1 MAGCKQEAKAPEPVR
16 PVLSTVL
23 QPAASASTVAV
34 GTVQPRY
41 ETNLGFRVLGR
52 LIARPVNVGDLVA
65 EGQTVAAIDPTA
77 LELAV
82 RSAKADLS
90 KAQALLENAIGTEER
105 KRILIKTDATTKQTL
120 DDAEQVRAGA
130 QASTARARANLTKAI
145 EQLGYAQVKA
155 DFGGVV
161 TAVGAEVGQV
171 VSPGQSIVTVAR
183 PDIREAVVD
192 IGADFP
198 APLTVGLPFTVS
210 LQLLPAVQVQGQIRE
225 IAPQADSVTRMRR
238 VRIALN
244 DPPESFRLGSTIT
257 ASLSDGHASALRVP
271 ASAVLKQGAETFVW
285 VIDPSTNTV
294 SLHRVDLSE
303 DEGGIRVTGGLSSWS
318 AHRDCRNPQPQTR
331 TASPHRTGR
340 HAMKTFNLS
349 DWALGHR
356 SLVWYFMIAFM
367 AAGLFAYLQLGR
379 QEDPDFTIKTMVIG
393 AQWPGASPEEMTRQV
408 TDRIEKKLEELE
420 SLDYTKSVTV
430 AGQTTVF
437 VYLRDTTKAAD
448 VAPTWARVRN
458 MIADIKG
465 DFPQGVIGPG
475 FNDRFGDVFG
485 NIYAF
490 TSDGLSQRQLRDRV
504 EDIRAKVLTV
514 PNVGKVDILGA
525 QDEMIF
531 LEFSTRKIAALGL
544 DTRSIVSS
552 LQAQNAVAPSGV
564 FQEGPERISVRV
576 NGQFASEE
584 SLKAINLRV
593 NDRFFPL
600 TDVATITRGYADP
613 PTTLIRFNGEPA
625 IALAIGMKSGANL
638 LKFGEALKEE
648 MSKILAEQPI
658 GLGVHLVADQPVVV
672 EHAVSGFTEALF
684 EAVIIVLGISFLS
697 LGLRAGL
704 VVAIAIPLVLAITFV
719 VMAYAGISLQRISL
733 GALIIA
739 LGLLVD
745 DAMIAV
751 EMMVARLEVGD
762 PLEKA
767 ATHVYTSTA
776 FPMLTGTLV
785 TVAGFIPIG
794 LNTSNAGEFTYTLF
808 VVIAVSLLVSWI
820 VAVLF
825 TPLLGVTI
833 LPARIKGHHESKG
846 RVGQTF
852 ARLLLVCMRHRW
864 ITVGVTVAAFA
875 LALFGMN
882 FVQQQFFP
890 SSDRAELVIDWN
902 LPQNASITET
912 NAQIA
917 RFEREQLQ
925 GNPAVD
931 HWSTYVGTGA
941 PRFVLSFDVQTAN
954 TWFGQMVVV
963 TKGGIAARDR
973 VKAQFETYLK
983 KTFPGTDTFVK
994 LLEVGPPVGRPVQY
1008 RLSGPDIAKVREFSQ
1023 SLAGIVR
1030 ANPHLDHVVFDWME
1044 PARVVKVDV
1053 LQDKARQL
1061 GVSSEDIATTLNGVL
1076 AGSSITQV
1084 RDSIY
1089 LVNVMGRA
1097 TAPERASIDTLR
1109 DLQLIGLGGQSVPL
1123 GAVATLRYEIEQPT
1137 IWRRSRIPTI
1147 TLKASI
1153 LDTVQP
1159 KTIVDQ
1165 LAPKVDEF
1173 AKGLPAGYSVAI
1185 GGSVEESAK
1194 SQAPIAAVVPLMLFI
1209 MATILMIQ
1217 LQSFHRLFLV
1227 FAVAPAR
1234 PDRRGHGPAAKRSAA
1249 RLRRDPRCAGADRHS
1264 DPQLGDP
1271 DCAD

>member
-1 MAGCKQEAKAPEPVR
+1 
-16 PVLSTVL
+16 
-23 QPAASASTVAV
+23 
-34 GTVQPRY
+34 
-41 ETNLGFRVLGR
+41 
-52 LIARPVNVGDLVA
+52 
-65 EGQTVAAIDPTA
+65 
-77 LELAV
+77 
-82 RSAKADLS
+82 
-90 KAQALLENAIGTEER
+90 
-105 KRILIKTDATTKQTL
+105 
-120 DDAEQVRAGA
+120 
-130 QASTARARANLTKAI
+130 
-145 EQLGYAQVKA
+145 
-155 DFGGVV
+155 
-161 TAVGAEVGQV
+161 
-171 VSPGQSIVTVAR
+171 
-183 PDIREAVVD
+183 
-192 IGADFP
+192 
-198 APLTVGLPFTVS
+198 
-210 LQLLPAVQVQGQIRE
+210 
-225 IAPQADSVTRMRR
+225 
-238 VRIALN
+238 
-244 DPPESFRLGSTIT
+244 
-257 ASLSDGHASALRVP
+257 
-271 ASAVLKQGAETFVW
+271 
-285 VIDPSTNTV
+285 
-294 SLHRVDLSE
+294 
-303 DEGGIRVTGGLSSWS
+303 
-318 AHRDCRNPQPQTR
+318 
-331 TASPHRTGR
+331 
-340 HAMKTFNLS
+340 MKSFNLS

-379 QEDPDFTIKTMVIG
+379 QEDPDFTIKTMVIQ
-393 AQWPGASPEEMTRQV
+393 AQWPGASPEELTRQV

-448 VAPTWARVRN
+448 VKPTWLRVRN

-490 TSDGLSQRQLRDRV
+490 TSDGLTQRQLRDQV

-514 PNVGKVDILGA
+514 PDVGKVDILGA
-525 QDEMIF
+525 QDEVIY

-544 DTRSIVSS
+544 DVRSIMAS
-552 LQAQNAVAPSGV
+552 LQGQNAVAPSGV

-576 NGQFASEE
+576 NGQFTSEA
-584 SLKAINLRV
+584 SLKAVNLRI

-613 PTTLIRFNGEPA
+613 PKTLFRYSGQPA

-638 LKFGEALKEE
+638 LHFGEALKEE
-648 MSKILAEQPI
+648 MSKVIADLPI
-658 GLGVHLVADQPVVV
+658 GVGVHLVADQPVVV

-684 EAVIIVLGISFLS
+684 EAVVIVLAISFLS
-697 LGLRAGL
+697 LGMRAGL

-719 VMAYAGISLQRISL
+719 VMAYADISLQRISL

-794 LNTSNAGEFTYTLF
+794 LNSSNAGEFTFTLF
-808 VVIAVSLLVSWI
+808 VVIAVSLIVSWI

-833 LPARIKGHHESKG
+833 LPAKMKGHHEQKG
-846 RVGQTF
+846 RLAQMF
-852 ARLLLVCMRHRW
+852 SRLLLVCMHRRW
-864 ITVGVTVAAFA
+864 ITVGVTVAAFF
-875 LALFGMN
+875 LALFGMK
-882 FVQQQFFP
+882 FVPQQFFP
-890 SSDRAELVIDWN
+890 SSDRSELVIDWN
-902 LPQNASITET
+902 LPQNASIADT
-912 NAQIA
+912 NAQMA

-925 GNPAVD
+925 GNGSVA
-931 HWSTYVGTGA
+931 HWSTYVGIGA

-963 TKGGIAARDR
+963 TKGGIKARDR

-983 KTFPGTDTFVK
+983 NTFPGTDTYVK

-1008 RLSGPDIAKVREFSQ
+1008 RVSGPDIAKVRDLAQ
-1023 SLAGIVR
+1023 KLAGVVR
-1030 ANPHLDHVVFDWME
+1030 SNPDLGNVIFDWME

-1061 GVSSEDIATTLNGVL
+1061 GVTSEDISTTLNSVL
-1076 AGSSITQV
+1076 EGTPITQV

-1089 LVNVMGRA
+1089 LVNVTGRA

-1109 DLQLIGLGGQSVPL
+1109 DLQLIGVGGQSVPL
-1123 GAVATLRYEIEQPT
+1123 GAVANLRYEIEQPT
-1137 IWRRSRIPTI
+1137 IWRRARIPTV
-1147 TLKASI
+1147 TLKAGI
-1153 LDTVQP
+1153 VDDVQP

-1165 LAPKVDEF
+1165 LAPKVAAFQKD
-1173 AKGLPAGYSVAI
+1173 LPAGYSVAV

-1194 SQAPIAAVVPLMLFI
+1194 SQAPIVAVVPLMLFV
-1209 MATILMIQ
+1209 MATVLMIQ

-1227 FAVAPAR
+1227 FAVAPLAVIGVVMAMLPSGSPLGFVAILGVLALIGILVRNSVILIVQIEDLRKEGRQAWDAVVEATEHRMRPILLTAAAASLALIPIAR
-1234 PDRRGHGPAAKRSAA
+1234 EIFWGPMAYAMMGGIIVGTLLTLLFLPALYVAWFRIQPVQGDRPPTHETADFAHYIPSSEPTSAQNA
-1249 RLRRDPRCAGADRHS
+1249 PVPVLET
-1264 DPQLGDP
+1264 QF
-1271 DCAD
+1271 